1 MSDLVAL
8 RFDTRGWD
16 KLAVKFAGLPAKIAR
31 VQKEAA
37 IEGGMK
43 VQTDLRRNLGRIMG
57 VKYGIMTK
65 VVTSSYQGGGRFVMY
80 VRSPYDMKLYG
91 PTLPI
96 TLFGARGGGGGVS
109 AAPWGRSRTFKRS
122 FVVTKTA
129 NASLVL
135 PFRARLGQDRRPV
148 RRIFGPNPAKEL
160 LKAPMPLVFQMS
172 VRAQV
177 GPVIE
182 KRLARAFA

>member
-1 MSDLVAL
+1 MNDLIAL
-8 RFDTRGWD
+8 KIDTRGWA
-16 KLAVKFAGLPAKIAR
+16 KLAAKFSAMPAKIAR

-43 VQTDLRRNLGRIMG
+43 VQTDIRRNLGRIMG
-57 VKYGIMTK
+57 VKYGVMTQ

-96 TLFGARGGGGGVS
+96 TLFGVKSGGGGITAS
-109 AAPWGRSRTFKRS
+109 PWGVAHTYKRS
-122 FVVTKTA
+122 FYEVAGKGPVRM
-129 NASLVL
+129 
-135 PFRARLGQDRRPV
+135 PYRARLGKAKFPIRK
-148 RRIFGPNPAKEL
+148 ILGPNPAKEL